1 MVVYY
6 RLLSCG

>member
-6 RLLSCG
+6 N

>member
-6 RLLSCG
+6 